1 MHQRDRQT
9 PSRTDG
15 RTDARRHRQRLCIAS
30 RKRCHIENGYWK
42 PLIIIIIIIT
52 IITFAWR
59 HAVVTLEALAAGQR
73 EKSLKCYI
81 KQKLFEARREDC
93 QREWERETVDN
104 CLRQSSRCQV
114 QINENYDEQNKKMVP
129 IEAQWSTAFW
139 RESGYVPTSVRCD
152 ELSMAC
158 CTKLPLQRRT
168 SQKSDDYQVKRQ
180 TPSYC

>member
-1 MHQRDRQT
+1 MTDRHPAGQ
-9 PSRTDG
+9 TDG

-42 PLIIIIIIIT
+42 PLIIIIIIIIIT

-93 QREWERETVDN
+93 QREWERERLLTTVLGRVPDV
-104 CLRQSSRCQV
+104 RCRLTKTTTSK
-114 QINENYDEQNKKMVP
+114 IRRWCRSKRS
-129 IEAQWSTAFW
+129 EAQRSGENQATCQRLSVVMSWVW
-139 RESGYVPTSVRCD
+139 RVARSYHCSDV
-152 ELSMAC
+152 LL
-158 CTKLPLQRRT
+158 K
-168 SQKSDDYQVKRQ
+168 SQMTIK
-180 TPSYC
+180 